1 MAKKKNEERFIIGDI
16 VWNKHHWQLPY
27 PELRSGHRYI
37 TEGKGR
43 AGHDSINFD
52 FNKKVDDN
60 KYVFGYVPFT
70 GKSYPG
76 CNIGRPI
83 SENAVLFLWTK
94 NLDTKKGQIV
104 GVYGGYR
111 NVKPE
116 KRMPHTGFSEG
127 EAFFNVKAEKEYST
141 LFPVPLDSKKYLKL
155 LSAKRLIGQAGF
167 RYIDQN
173 LAETIITDE
182 LNALSQSATEL
193 NAYKKLRTIYEYIT
207 GSEYKEVNS
216 DEEEQEKLE
225 NLPEI
230 KTQSKQEI
238 INELQSLTPQ
248 TPVQVTFRGKSY
260 KRDNKTIAQIKKLRG
275 KKCQICGHYILQKDG
290 GKYVE
295 AAHIT
300 AKSEKGVERPH
311 NILILCPNHHKEFD
325 YGEKKIIEHTK
336 DRIIVDVNGKRW
348 EVDLSLDKTKPSG

>member
-1 MAKKKNEERFIIGDI
+1 MGTHRFFIGNI
-16 VWNKHHWQLPY
+16 VWNKYQWQQVY
-27 PELRSGHRYI
+27 IESRSGMSYA
-37 TEGKGR
+37 KDK
-43 AGHDSINFD
+43 AAHDCLNFD
-52 FNKKVDDN
+52 FNKKGVDDD
-60 KYVFGYVPFT
+60 KHVFGYVPFSV
-70 GKSYPG
+70 GYP
-76 CNIGRPI
+76 RQLVT
-83 SENAVLFLWTK
+83 EDVVMFLYSK
-94 NLDTKKGQIV
+94 NLDTRKGEIV
-104 GVYGGYR
+104 GIYGGYE
-111 NVKPE
+111 NIEPE
-116 KRMPHTGFSEG
+116 KRIPDSRFHEG
-127 EAFFNVKAEKEYST
+127 EAIFNVKAEKKNSI
-141 LFPVPLDSKKYLKL
+141 LFPIPLDDKKYTVVMKTDRLVPQANLK
-155 LSAKRLIGQAGF
+155 
-167 RYIDQN
+167 YIDQK

-182 LNALSQSATEL
+182 INALKESGAAL
-193 NAYKKLRTIYEYIT
+193 NQHQKLFHIYEYIT
-207 GSEYKEVNS
+207 GRKYTVTDS
-216 DEEEQEKLE
+216 DEDEQEKIE

-325 YGEKKIIEHTK
+325 YGEKKIIEHTNYK
-336 DRIIVDVNGKRW
+336 IIVDVNGKRW